1 MLPAYSI
8 KFATKVIVMKK
19 FIFLF
24 VLLLI
29 LFATGYVY
37 WFYYNAYSD
46 GSRDGLLIKCSRKGN
61 IFKTYEGEMIQ
72 PGLRSIQGGSINTNN
87 FYFSVTDIALADSL
101 DKVSSKTVKFIHIQY
116 RKSLPWRGDNYNGR
130 NRKMGS
136 ILLIESLV
144 FQIPQLIPVCKVL
157 NGRRGG
163 IQPAFL

>member
-1 MLPAYSI
+1 
-8 KFATKVIVMKK
+8 MKK

-72 PGLRSIQGGSINTNN
+72 PGLRSVQGGSINSNN

-101 DKVSSKTVKFIHIQY
+101 DKVSSKTVKVHYIQY

-130 NRKMGS
+130 NQENGQYIVDRIIS
-136 ILLIESLV
+136 VSDT
-144 FQIPQLIPVCKVL
+144 PVNTGL
-157 NGRRGG
+157 
-163 IQPAFL
+163 